1 MRESC
6 PRRGRPPDRAV
17 PTEYPAVPP
26 WRTMASRTTAG
37 RPAMPRSADD
47 VATLAWTGDLLPIK
61 EVVTRSTPEQE
72 NRAAGRFVKPSAGLE
87 PAASS
92 LPWRSGHRGHSSPD
106 GQNRCA
112 AAHRVAGP
120 GRTDRHVSTPPV
132 PTGYPAP
139 RGAFRARARAVTPRQ
154 SERTP
159 KSRRLRV
166 RLHQR
171 ERRGWLAARPRGGGQ
186 PRLGRLGARVHVRRV
201 AGRPWGCPGVGG

>member
-1 MRESC
+1 MADDGVEDDRRATRDAALGGRCGDTRLDRRPSAHQGSGHPIHSRTRE
-6 PRRGRPPDRAV
+6 PRRRTVCEALCRTRTGGLFL
-17 PTEYPAVPP
+17 
-26 WRTMASRTTAG
+26 TMAVRPSRPLLPRRTKPLRSGASRRWTRPY
-37 RPAMPRSADD
+37 RPAR
-47 VATLAWTGDLLPIK
+47 
-61 EVVTRSTPEQE
+61 
-72 NRAAGRFVKPSAGLE
+72 
-87 PAASS
+87 
-92 LPWRSGHRGHSSPD
+92 
-106 GQNRCA
+106 
-112 AAHRVAGP
+112 
-120 GRTDRHVSTPPV
+120 STPPV